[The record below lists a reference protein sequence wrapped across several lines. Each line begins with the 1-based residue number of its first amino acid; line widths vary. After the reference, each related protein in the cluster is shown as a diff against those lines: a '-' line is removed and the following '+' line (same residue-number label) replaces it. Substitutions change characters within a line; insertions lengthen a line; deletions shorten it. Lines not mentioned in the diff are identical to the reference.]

1 MVHFATF
8 VASSYSTE
16 PPLAESVVVLT
27 HLGNGISSTT
37 SSTLTG
43 PSRPGGTNETTRS
56 RSYRFMRTHGW
67 NEQSSITSGS

>member
-43 PSRPGGTNETTRS
+43 PLRPGITSEHTGFWPTRPRCARGPS
-56 RSYRFMRTHGW
+56 CRRRSYRP
-67 NEQSSITSGS
+67 